1 MGGLLSHPGNESLL
15 PLFHLLLLTGLPI
28 HHIDLLRMF
37 IIVNYMSNYKIMK
50 RTRVR
55 AVIMI
60 GGRIEDR

>member
-1 MGGLLSHPGNESLL
+1 MGGLPSHPGNESLF
-15 PLFHLLLLTGLPI
+15 PLFYLLLTGLLI